1 MKENALESNASV
13 SEEPSPEAYVTE
25 SETSCDAKE
34 VNTTESLEAIEGD
47 KYTQTREISHQSN
60 MDSPRKLIQENN
72 APESETTS
80 NIQLEQER
88 ESKETI
94 PCSSK

>member
-1 MKENALESNASV
+1 
-13 SEEPSPEAYVTE
+13 
-25 SETSCDAKE
+25 
-34 VNTTESLEAIEGD
+34 
-47 KYTQTREISHQSN
+47 